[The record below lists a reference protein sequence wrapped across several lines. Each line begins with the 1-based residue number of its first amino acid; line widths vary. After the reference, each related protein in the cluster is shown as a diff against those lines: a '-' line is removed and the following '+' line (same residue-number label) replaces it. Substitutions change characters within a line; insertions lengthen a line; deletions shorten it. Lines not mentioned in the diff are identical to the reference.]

1 MELKYIVVIAIAL
14 IIGIAIGYIPSV
26 VAPRPIETVTHVIR
40 ATYTSPAIVT
50 VTTTVT
56 TVKEVRQTITATVTT
71 PYTVARELKITVT
84 SIQPTTIAVSWPRK
98 IVDAL
103 GREIVFDIPPKR
115 IVSTIPSITENIF
128 ALGLGDKVVGVDQ
141 YSNHPQEV
149 AQLVSEGK
157 ITVVGGPWTLDI
169 EKIATLKPDVVFM
182 CRGVKPH
189 ETRFA
194 PKLEELGIKT
204 FFLTCNAIRNQYDI
218 YTDLRLIAQIFD
230 IEQKAED
237 VIRDIQMK
245 IDDIANKI
253 ADSKKPK
260 VLQLIGP
267 PSWGLYSVGGDTFI
281 HWIIEVAGGSN
292 IASSYSGWPQL
303 SYEYII
309 SKDPDIIVIT
319 AHGIDPKAV
328 YEEIFASPLANTSAW
343 RNKDVYLLTGDANDV
358 LSRPSVR
365 VVEALEILAH
375 IIHPEIF
382 GEIQRSDVT
391 KIKDVELLSATAIT
405 NPWKPIY

>member
-328 YEEIFASPLANTSAW
+328 YEEISASPLANTSAW

>member
-26 VAPRPIETVTHVIR
+26 VVPRPIETVTHVIR

-328 YEEIFASPLANTSAW
+328 YEEISASPLANTSAW

>member
-1 MELKYIVVIAIAL
+1 MELKYIVAIAITL
-14 IIGIAIGYIPSV
+14 VIGIAIGYIPSA
-26 VAPRPIETVTHVIR
+26 VAPKPIETVTQVITT
-40 ATYTSPAIVT
+40 TYTSPTMVT
-50 VTTTVT
+50 VTTTIT
-56 TVKEVRQTITATVTT
+56 TVKEVMQTIIATVTT
-71 PYTVARELKITVT
+71 PYTVAREVKITVT

-103 GREIVFDIPPKR
+103 GREIVFDVSPNR
-115 IVSTIPSITENIF
+115 VVSTIPSITENIF
-128 ALGLGDKVVGVDQ
+128 ALGLGNKVVGVDK

-149 AQLVSEGK
+149 VQLISEGK
-157 ITVVGGPWTLDI
+157 IAVVGGPWTLDI
-169 EKIATLKPDVVFM
+169 EKIAALKPDVVFM

-230 IEQKAED
+230 VEQRAED
-237 VIRDIQMK
+237 VIRDIQVK
-245 IDDIANKI
+245 IEDIANKI
-253 ADSKKPK
+253 ASVEKSK

-267 PSWGLYSVGGDTFI
+267 PSWGLYSAGGDTFI
-281 HWIIEVAGGSN
+281 HWLIEVVGGFN

-309 SKDPDIIVIT
+309 SKDPDIIIIT

-328 YEEIFASPLANTSAW
+328 YEEISTTPLANTSAW
-343 RNKDVYLLTGDANDV
+343 KNKKVYLLTGDANDV

-382 GEIQRSDVT
+382 GEIQRSDVI
-391 KIKDVELLSATAIT
+391 KITDVELISVPVII

>member
-328 YEEIFASPLANTSAW
+328 YEEISTSPLANTSAW